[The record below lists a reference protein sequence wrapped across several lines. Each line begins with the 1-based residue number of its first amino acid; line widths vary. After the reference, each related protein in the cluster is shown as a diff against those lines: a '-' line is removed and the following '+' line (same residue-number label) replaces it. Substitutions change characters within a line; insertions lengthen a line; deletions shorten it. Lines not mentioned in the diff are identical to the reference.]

1 MCVCF
6 ACVCSLLL
14 LHVLQKAESMVST
27 LTPLGTKSIT
37 ELNIAA
43 VRNHI
48 SQITFGSTELVVA
61 LPTSQPALCPPT
73 YPPLL
78 SIELDERAAN
88 SAVAIPV
95 EYAHKKKKAK
105 KKDMR
110 KRNADLVLY
119 GLPMVLL
126 LCCDATH
133 YLLHRFGEVI
143 FMDSTH
149 CCNQEGVSS
158 YVSHMLCVCVV
169 CVFVMCT
176 LHVLCVCVCVLCMY
190 VCVCVLCV
198 CVYCVCMC
206 VRAVCVCVCM

>member
-1 MCVCF
+1 MCVCVCELLCVCVRCVWDVCVCVRMCVCIPVRVFCVAHMCVCF

-88 SAVAIPV
+88 SAVAMPV

-133 YLLHRFGEVI
+133 YLLHRFGQVI

-149 CCNQEGVSS
+149 CCNQEGACVWLH
-158 YVSHMLCVCVV
+158 VHMCVCVHV
-169 CVFVMCT
+169 CGFM
-176 LHVLCVCVCVLCMY
+176 
-190 VCVCVLCV
+190 
-198 CVYCVCMC
+198 
-206 VRAVCVCVCM
+206 

>member
-1 MCVCF
+1 MCVRCVCLCAYVCVYTCACVLCGSYMCVCF

-133 YLLHRFGEVI
+133 YLLHRFGQVI

-149 CCNQEGVSS
+149 CCNQEGACVWLH
-158 YVSHMLCVCVV
+158 VHMCVCVHV
-169 CVFVMCT
+169 CGFM
-176 LHVLCVCVCVLCMY
+176 
-190 VCVCVLCV
+190 
-198 CVYCVCMC
+198 
-206 VRAVCVCVCM
+206 